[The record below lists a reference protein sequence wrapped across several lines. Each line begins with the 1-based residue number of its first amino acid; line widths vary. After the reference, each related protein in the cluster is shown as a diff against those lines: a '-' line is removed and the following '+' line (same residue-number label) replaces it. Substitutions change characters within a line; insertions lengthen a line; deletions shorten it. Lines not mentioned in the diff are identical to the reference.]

1 MRRSPAIACTSS
13 FPGEQALAPSVMLLG
28 RWLAPVQPRL
38 CVAPCVSA
46 TWAQNVEGSGLR
58 SRAINSQARG
68 PSALADGGIAVGLIS
83 YVYPSLCMMSLQ
95 FVQLVST
102 FPYEVWITKDPRA
115 RTATLP

>member
-1 MRRSPAIACTSS
+1 MAVP
-13 FPGEQALAPSVMLLG
+13 
-28 RWLAPVQPRL
+28 
-38 CVAPCVSA
+38 
-46 TWAQNVEGSGLR
+46 
-58 SRAINSQARG
+58 INSLRQGDRLL
-68 PSALADGGIAVGLIS
+68 LADGGIAVGLIS